1 MPMIILLRII
11 IGYKFGENNTGIM
24 GCLQAKHNQRVI
36 ENYNS

>member
-1 MPMIILLRII
+1 MPIIILMTII
-11 IGYKFGENNTGIM
+11 IGYKFGENNVGIM